1 MKEIEEQLPDFLQTY
16 GGLLSHF
23 NNHFSNLNSYERG
36 ASFAQLVRK
45 LIPHTTTG
53 ERFSI
58 PTLNQHSHDKGVD
71 LECLSKDKCEAL
83 YIQSKYTIKNIDELD
98 IIFSK
103 FMTFDQELE
112 ASLTPKD
119 QPKQFSLLPE
129 EGSSEKVESE
139 VTRNYMIVT
148 TSDIKG
154 LIEKYEKSKRSTLD
168 FYRKLTRSNRVY
180 IIDGPSLVPVL
191 QKTYRKLHVLPSN
204 FELSSTQH
212 FIHIGNVYLGVIPA
226 PEIARLYDEF
236 GDALFLENIREFLGV
251 LGQRN
256 SLTDVNREILESLEK
271 DPENFLAKNNGL
283 TFRAGQVSLI
293 SENTL
298 SLRSAS
304 IVNGLQTTMSIVEQP
319 SPKSYVS
326 VKIVETEHS
335 WEIAK
340 ASNFQNKV
348 DRIDLDLA
356 EYIRPRQIRTSAS
369 NAGISFEYLQ
379 NKKEDNVF
387 EVLETIYQD
396 RVSYQEIRSLFIGI
410 FSRNPNNII
419 NPDYNQLRTDLIDRI
434 YAEDPRGEKLFSTLF
449 SIQALIQRAAE
460 EVQDIFRGK
469 EYSDLF
475 KRFWEEAKPNYRA
488 FLAILAMCGC
498 VRSNI
503 YQDSGKLDFESI
515 SIFLERVTEVV
526 DGSPD
531 VYIRYFRHSFKTV
544 ASHLIS
550 QGNSKEVTLQNM
562 YRSMH
567 RAQFSPLFLQVCMN
581 ADDDDFLRKP
591 QL

>member
-1 MKEIEEQLPDFLQTY
+1 MQEIEDQLPDFLQTY
-16 GGLLSHF
+16 GSLLSHF

-45 LIPHTTTG
+45 FIPHTTIG
-53 ERFSI
+53 ERFQI
-58 PTLNQHSHDKGVD
+58 PILKQHSHDKGVD
-71 LECLSKDKCEAL
+71 LECLSKDKREAL

-98 IIFSK
+98 TIFGK

-112 ASLTPKD
+112 ASYSSDT
-119 QPKQFSLLPE
+119 QPKQFSLLSE
-129 EGSSEKVESE
+129 ENSSEEDESE
-139 VTRNYMIVT
+139 VVRNYMIIT
-148 TSDIKG
+148 TSDING
-154 LIEKYEKSKRSTLD
+154 LVKKYEKSRRATLD
-168 FYRKLTRSNRVY
+168 FYGKITNSNRVH
-180 IIDGPSLVPVL
+180 IIDGPRLVPVL

-204 FELSSTQH
+204 FELSSTQN
-212 FIHIGNVYLGVIPA
+212 FIHIGNVFLGAIPVS
-226 PEIARLYDEF
+226 EIARLYDNF

-256 SLTDVNREILESLEK
+256 SLTDVNREILETLEE
-271 DPENFLAKNNGL
+271 DPENFLAKNNGI

-293 SENTL
+293 DERAL
-298 SLRSAS
+298 SLRGAS
-304 IVNGLQTTMSIVEQP
+304 VVNGLQTTMSIVEQP
-319 SPKSYVS
+319 SPASYVS

-369 NAGISFEYLQ
+369 KSGISFEYLQ

-419 NPDYNQLRTDLIDRI
+419 DPDYNQLRTDLIDRI
-434 YAEDPRGEKLFSTLF
+434 YEEDPRGEKLFSTLF
-449 SIQALIQRAAE
+449 SIQALIQKAAE
-460 EVQDIFRGK
+460 EVQTIFQGK

-498 VRSNI
+498 VRNNI
-503 YQDSGKLDFESI
+503 YQDSGKLTFESI
-515 SIFLERVTEVV
+515 SIFLEKVTEIVER
-526 DGSPD
+526 SPN

-544 ASHLIS
+544 ASQLIS

-581 ADDDDFLRKP
+581 ADDDDFLIKL
-591 QL
+591 QS